1 VDIDG
6 LITELQIRGLDQA
19 RVDSALK
26 CLVHVHAVQDFTND
40 DAGGVLVKDVLN
52 SYPFEVTVA
61 ASELYFERATVYGQD
76 VFRVKW
82 GYDAATRWLEKRLW
96 QNASDRWEEFVDGLD
111 ERYLGFVLP
120 MTYDHAR
127 IIEFWKARKDL
138 KWFGV
143 EFEGFGWNIL
153 RLIDD
158 IVAVGWALDLAFGY
172 RSFGPGGIEGNRT
185 LLHKKA
191 YDSLKRQA
199 AVPPDSIITGIKL
212 WKLFSQFEPAET
224 DFVKLMKECDV
235 TIEEVQRQVGTFYEK
250 GLTSRYRD
258 TQYPPFL
265 LVEKMKKQYQ
275 EEVRRLLNPME
286 VWLTRKELAPE
297 IPHSETAQVE

>member
-1 VDIDG
+1 MDIDG

-191 YDSLKRQA
+191 YESLKRQA

>member
-1 VDIDG
+1 MDIDG

>member
-1 VDIDG
+1 M
-6 LITELQIRGLDQA
+6 
-19 RVDSALK
+19 K